1 MTYLLLSLPFLGA
14 GLIVFLIGGGVARR
28 RGDARAYVTSWAVA
42 TVLLLVLTA
51 VFDNI
56 MIAAGFFDYRE
67 DGISGIRLGLMPI
80 EDFFY
85 PIAGALLLAGVWELL
100 GVRHPLRGERDPR
113 GRTDA

>member
-1 MTYLLLSLPFLGA
+1 MTYLLLSLPFLGV
-14 GLIVFLIGGGVARR
+14 GLVVFLLGGVVARR
-28 RGDARAYVTSWAVA
+28 GGVARAYVTSWAAA

-85 PIAGALLLAGVWELL
+85 PVAGALLLAGAWQLI
-100 GVRHPLRGERDPR
+100 GGERDASE
-113 GRTDA
+113 RTNA